1 LRTPRWI
8 VSANF
13 TRTARFRANLDR
25 DARIDDVMKRT
36 LMRKSETKKVLT
48 VAEVAEMLRVHSTT
62 IYRLVKR
69 GELPGF
75 KLGGNWRIN
84 RASLDLWLL
93 AESPQHQSPGSNLQ
107 TDYSAVEGITRR
119 GAGNL

>member
-1 LRTPRWI
+1 LDVTAHANAGPNLREKYWGCERRRRLVRQILQERPVR
-8 VSANF
+8 ANF
-13 TRTARFRANLDR
+13 YPEARV
-25 DARIDDVMKRT
+25 DDLMKRT
-36 LMRKSETKKVLT
+36 LMRQSETKNVLT
-48 VAEVAEMLRVHSTT
+48 VAEVAEILRVHSTT

-93 AESPQHQSPGSNLQ
+93 AEHPQHQSPRDN
-107 TDYSAVEGITRR
+107 
-119 GAGNL
+119 

>member
-1 LRTPRWI
+1 MLPGICEKSTGVANAAWV

-36 LMRKSETKKVLT
+36 LMRQSETKNVLT
-48 VAEVAEMLRVHSTT
+48 VAEVAEILRVHSTT

-93 AESPQHQSPGSNLQ
+93 AERPQHPSPRDN
-107 TDYSAVEGITRR
+107 
-119 GAGNL
+119 

>member
-1 LRTPRWI
+1 LRTPERLVRQI
-8 VSANF
+8 LQEQPVG
-13 TRTARFRANLDR
+13 ANLYPE
-25 DARIDDVMKRT
+25 ARVDDLMKRI
-36 LMRKSETKKVLT
+36 LMRQPETKNVLT
-48 VAEVAEMLRVHSTT
+48 VAEVAEILRVHSTT

-93 AESPQHQSPGSNLQ
+93 AERPQHQSPRDN
-107 TDYSAVEGITRR
+107 
-119 GAGNL
+119 

>member
-1 LRTPRWI
+1 MLPEICQKSTGVATPQWVVRQI
-8 VSANF
+8 LHEQPGF
-13 TRTARFRANLDR
+13 
-25 DARIDDVMKRT
+25 ARISIATPVLMTSMKRT
-36 LMRKSETKKVLT
+36 LMRQSETKNVLT
-48 VAEVAEMLRVHSTT
+48 VAEVAEILRVHSTT

-93 AESPQHQSPGSNLQ
+93 AERPQNQFPRDN
-107 TDYSAVEGITRR
+107 
-119 GAGNL
+119 

>member
-1 LRTPRWI
+1 VGCFSKFPRP
-8 VSANF
+8 AG
-13 TRTARFRANLDR
+13 FRANLDR
-25 DARIDDVMKRT
+25 GASIDDVMKRT
-36 LMRKSETKKVLT
+36 LMRQSETKNVLT
-48 VAEVAEMLRVHSTT
+48 VAEVAEILRVHSTT

-93 AESPQHQSPGSNLQ
+93 AERPLHQSPRDN
-107 TDYSAVEGITRR
+107 
-119 GAGNL
+119 

>member
-1 LRTPRWI
+1 MPRG
-8 VSANF
+8 SRLLGEF
-13 TRTARFRANLDR
+13 PRTAAGIHANLDP
-25 DARIDDVMKRT
+25 DARVDDLMKRT
-36 LMRKSETKKVLT
+36 LMRQTETRNVLT
-48 VAEVAEMLRVHSTT
+48 VAEVAEILRVHSTT

-93 AESPQHQSPGSNLQ
+93 AERPQHHES
-107 TDYSAVEGITRR
+107 
-119 GAGNL
+119 GN

>member
-1 LRTPRWI
+1 M
-8 VSANF
+8 
-13 TRTARFRANLDR
+13 FRQILHEVPGF
-25 DARIDDVMKRT
+25 ARISMATPELMNDMKRT
-36 LMRKSETKKVLT
+36 LMRQSETKNVLT
-48 VAEVAEMLRVHSTT
+48 VAEVAEILRVHSTT

-93 AESPQHQSPGSNLQ
+93 AEQRPQHPPEN
-107 TDYSAVEGITRR
+107 
-119 GAGNL
+119 

>member
-1 LRTPRWI
+1 MWDCRRLRSFGECER
-8 VSANF
+8 A
-13 TRTARFRANLDR
+13 ARFCANLNH
-25 DARIDDVMKRT
+25 DVGVDELMKRT
-36 LMRKSETKKVLT
+36 SMRQSEIKNVLT
-48 VAEVAEMLRVHSTT
+48 VAEVAEILRVHSTT

-93 AESPQHQSPGSNLQ
+93 AERPQDQTPRSN
-107 TDYSAVEGITRR
+107 
-119 GAGNL
+119 